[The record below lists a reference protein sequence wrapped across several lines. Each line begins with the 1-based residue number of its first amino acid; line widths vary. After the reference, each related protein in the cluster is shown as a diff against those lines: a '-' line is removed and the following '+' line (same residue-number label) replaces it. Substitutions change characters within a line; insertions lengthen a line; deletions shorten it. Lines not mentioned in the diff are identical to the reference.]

1 MKRGQKLMVFFMK
14 EKTFKIRQCLDIL
27 LIKELHAEILPTDDW
42 YETKSICWVAYC
54 GEIPVGF
61 AMLSLQDNKIAYLAR
76 SGVLLEYR
84 GYGLQRRLIRA
95 REMFARKLN
104 FTKIITYTK
113 IYNINSINNLQKCGY
128 WLYEPE
134 EEYAD
139 ADCLYWIKE
148 LK

>member
-1 MKRGQKLMVFFMK
+1 MK
-14 EKTFKIRQCLDIL
+14 EKTFKIRQCTNVD

-42 YETKSICWVAYC
+42 YAEESVCWVAYY
-54 GEIPVGF
+54 GETAVGF
-61 AMLSLQDNKIAYLAR
+61 AMLSLLDNKVAYLTR
-76 SGVLLEYR
+76 SGVLSEFR

-95 REMFARKLN
+95 REMLARKLN

-134 EEYAD
+134 QEYAD
-139 ADCLYWIKE
+139 VDCIYWYKD